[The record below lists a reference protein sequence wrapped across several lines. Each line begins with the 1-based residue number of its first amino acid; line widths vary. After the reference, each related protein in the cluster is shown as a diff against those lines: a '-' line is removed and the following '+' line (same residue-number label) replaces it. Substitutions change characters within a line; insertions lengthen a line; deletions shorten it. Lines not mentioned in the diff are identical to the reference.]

1 MTGLDSAAPA
11 PIEQKAPVG
20 FSPARV
26 GAMVLRHLY
35 LLRGSWVRVT
45 ELAYWPIVQMIV
57 WGFITQFFMTNSN
70 WVARATGVLLAA
82 ALLWDVLFRSQLGV
96 SMSFLEELWS
106 RNLGNLFV
114 SPLKPYEFGIS
125 LLVMSV
131 IRTLMGM
138 VPAAVLAIP
147 LYHYSVFS
155 LGLPLIAFFSCLMAM
170 GWAIGLA
177 VSGLVLRYGM
187 GAESLAWVTI
197 FAFSPVSGVYY
208 PISVLPFWLQWV
220 AWATPSAYV
229 FEGMRAVMFENA
241 FRWDLLAGGLVVG
254 LVYMGIGI
262 WCFLLGFAH
271 ARRAG
276 KLLQQGE

>member
-1 MTGLDSAAPA
+1 VSEIAALPRQRAPA
-11 PIEQKAPVG
+11 G
-20 FSPARV
+20 FSAMRV
-26 GAMVLRHLY
+26 SAMVLRHLY
-35 LLRGSWVRVT
+35 LLRGSWVRLA
-45 ELAYWPIVQMIV
+45 ELAYWPVVQMIV

-70 WVARATGVLLAA
+70 WVARATGVLLGA
-82 ALLWDVLFRSQLGV
+82 ALLWDTLFRSQLGV

-114 SPLKPYEFGIS
+114 TPLKAYEFGIA

-138 VPAAVLAIP
+138 GPAALLAIP
-147 LYHYSVFS
+147 LYHYSIFT

-170 GWAIGLA
+170 GWSIGLA

-208 PISVLPFWLQWV
+208 PISVLPGWLQYV
-220 AWATPSAYV
+220 SWATPSAYV
-229 FEGMRAVMFENA
+229 FEGMRAVMVESQ
-241 FRWDLLAGGLVVG
+241 FRWDLLTGAFLVDT
-254 LVYMGIGI
+254 LYMIAGI

-271 ARRAG
+271 ARRTG

>member
-1 MTGLDSAAPA
+1 MTA
-11 PIEQKAPVG
+11 IESLGRIQQSAPVG
-20 FSPARV
+20 FSARRV

-35 LLRGSWVRVT
+35 LLRGSWVRLA
-45 ELAYWPIVQMIV
+45 ELAYWPLMQMVV

-70 WVARATGVLLAA
+70 WVAQATGVLLAA

-114 SPLKPYEFGIS
+114 TPLKPYEFGIS

-131 IRTLMGM
+131 IRTLLGM
-138 VPAAVLAIP
+138 LPAALLAIP
-147 LYHYSVFS
+147 LYHYSVFT

-170 GWAIGLA
+170 GWSIGLA

-197 FAFSPVSGVYY
+197 FAFAPVSGVYY
-208 PISVLPFWLQWV
+208 PISVLPGWLQYV

-229 FEGMRAVMFENA
+229 FEGMRAVLFQNQ
-241 FRWDLLAGGLVVG
+241 FRWDLLAGAVVVDGL
-254 LVYMGIGI
+254 YMVAGI